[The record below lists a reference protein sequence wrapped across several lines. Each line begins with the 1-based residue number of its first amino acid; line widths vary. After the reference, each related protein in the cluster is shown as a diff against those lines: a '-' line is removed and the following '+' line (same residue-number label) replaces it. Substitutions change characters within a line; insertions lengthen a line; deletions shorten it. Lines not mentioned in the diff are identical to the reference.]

1 MKVFPKSLH
10 ILQVGSPVTPEVY
23 NTNISQIAD
32 SNNDI
37 ASKRYTRWSTVYQYG
52 GYNNTFSTEVLKFKI
67 PPAIAMTSGLGFISF
82 TTSLAGDLAVGSFRD
97 IKFGNNGASV
107 FVLGREFPAGFV
119 TTFVKYDLSINYDMS
134 TIDVPGRTTYTFPL
148 GPISGADGFYF
159 SSDGLKLFVVLG
171 GAGAVIKELALAS
184 PWDLSTVGALT
195 MSLGVAANTNYI
207 SFAEQLQNSPST
219 DTLYYGEKGSTTI
232 YKRDISGYNLVTVG
246 AEVAIVPVPND
257 PIYGVYA
264 ADDGDNL
271 LFTPIKGLRTVL
283 TFVNYAAGSTFIR
296 AHTSTIAAS
305 DNINIFGIGNYRNLK
320 MYNATAVGAFHAS
333 KFGNTCL
340 SMSTNGLVRS
350 FELKNSLLHSPVT
363 GIERIIISGYYTA
376 ANPITLTVSGDGLS
390 GTYNII
396 LPAST
401 DNLERRFDFDGKK
414 INIIDSVSTSTP
426 TINIA
431 STGIYNI
438 DKLDVELHFVSDR
451 LANHF
456 SSAVPYTTLE
466 NQTGIISLDSN
477 DYITENEAVLAAKV
491 NTSKRKVGVI
501 NRQNVRRDSS
511 FRWVHYSALNISSA
525 AAHIFELPS
534 TPGSTASN
542 NTNND
547 STSTYNAGQVIT
559 GFYIAISTIGGG
571 VMNIADTI
579 SINSGANFKQTVNLT
594 ATNNQQINFQPTISG
609 VLPAPFFGSAE
620 QINGSLPV
628 PGATWDSRFF
638 TISTTSPTALKV
650 QVYLMYA

>member
-1 MKVFPKSLH
+1 MKVFNKSLH

-23 NTNISQIAD
+23 NTNISQVAD

-67 PPAIAMTSGLGFISF
+67 PPAFAMTSGIAIGSSL
-82 TTSLAGDLAVGSFRD
+82 TTSLAGALAVGSFRD
-97 IKFGNNGASV
+97 IKFGNNGASI
-107 FVLGREFPAGFV
+107 FVLGRDFPAGII
-119 TTFVKYDLSINYDMS
+119 TTFVKYDLSINYDML
-134 TIDVPGRTTYTFPL
+134 TIDVPGRTTYSFPS

-159 SSDGLKLFVVLG
+159 SNDGLKVFVILSPG
-171 GAGAVIKELALAS
+171 SVIREFALAS

-195 MSLGVAANTNYI
+195 LSVGLAANTNYI
-207 SFAEQLQNSPST
+207 SFAENLQNGAAT
-219 DTLYYGEKGSTTI
+219 RTLYYGEKGSTTI
-232 YKRDISGYNLVTVG
+232 YKRDVSGYNLATVG

-264 ADDGDNL
+264 ADDGDVFSAIN
-271 LFTPIKGLRTVL
+271 GLRTVL

-320 MYNATAVGAFHAS
+320 MYNANAVGAFHAS

-340 SMSTNGLVRS
+340 TMSTNGIVIS
-350 FELKNSLLHSPVT
+350 SELKNSLLHSPVT

-390 GTYNII
+390 STYNII

-456 SSAVPYTTLE
+456 SSAVTYTTLE

-491 NTSKRKVGVI
+491 NTSKRKVAVI
-501 NRQNVRRDSS
+501 NKQNHYRDSS

-534 TPGSTASN
+534 TPGSTTNN
-542 NTNND
+542 NTNNN
-547 STSTYNAGQVIT
+547 SNATYYAGQVIT

-638 TISTTSPTALKV
+638 TLSTTSPTALKV